1 MAPRRLVASFVRMLT
16 STRLL
21 LATAMLTACGTDAP
35 PALTVGTISFTEDQ
49 LLGLTESRREA
60 LAHLTAFG
68 LAVAD
73 STTNVLG
80 EPLVS
85 NWVDDRRVEILAAN
99 LTLEVHDVGDAVLEA
114 QYLTDPQWELVVRHI
129 LFFSERWRSVDHR
142 AEAEVK
148 ASRAMNALQAG
159 ADFAF
164 TAAELSEEPGAE
176 GRQGLLT
183 PGREGSWVPE
193 FWSAALA
200 MEPGDISPVTETQ
213 YGYHILRLEGR
224 DIVPFSE
231 ARTLVAR
238 AVAAQIGDVDATFE
252 NWLATAGDRPDER
265 RAAAVAEAEARA
277 ILVPEGERAELV
289 RVWDD
294 MTYRWASTL
303 GFTYGMSTD
312 EVANAALVALA
323 NPSQGAEL
331 VRREISAHGELLDAR
346 YDVSRASSR

>member
-1 MAPRRLVASFVRMLT
+1 
-16 STRLL
+16 
-21 LATAMLTACGTDAP
+21 
-35 PALTVGTISFTEDQ
+35 
-49 LLGLTESRREA
+49 
-60 LAHLTAFG
+60 
-68 LAVAD
+68 
-73 STTNVLG
+73 
-80 EPLVS
+80 
-85 NWVDDRRVEILAAN
+85 
-99 LTLEVHDVGDAVLEA
+99 
-114 QYLTDPQWELVVRHI
+114 
-129 LFFSERWRSVDHR
+129 
-142 AEAEVK
+142 
-148 ASRAMNALQAG
+148 
-159 ADFAF
+159 
-164 TAAELSEEPGAE
+164 
-176 GRQGLLT
+176 
-183 PGREGSWVPE
+183 
-193 FWSAALA
+193 

-331 VRREISAHGELLDAR
+331 VRREISAHGELRDAQ